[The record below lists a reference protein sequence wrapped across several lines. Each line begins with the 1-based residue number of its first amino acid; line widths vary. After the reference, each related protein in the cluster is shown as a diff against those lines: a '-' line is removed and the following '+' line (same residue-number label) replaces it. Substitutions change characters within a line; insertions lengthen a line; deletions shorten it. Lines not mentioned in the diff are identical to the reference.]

1 MVWVRFVQVHDF
13 TAWKIHDKLT
23 WVSFLLVLH
32 QCRLLTFYSCPF
44 SLFYRHLPRTHPR
57 KNAQRENIL
66 VFFTLKAYR
75 IRHGPTLQLII
86 SDIWQFEE
94 KGFFLLVLKCVKSQ
108 DKVWGKKT
116 GHTQKLA
123 MNKKSMIF
131 VLSSWNLV
139 KMIASCGDHFHLVSW
154 G

>member
-1 MVWVRFVQVHDF
+1 MWNHTLSMQCLYSRCNSISTFLLLVLKTQCISIKLGIYKYKYQHQVPFRFHNRMVRVRFVQVRDF

-66 VFFTLKAYR
+66 VFFTLKAYQ

-94 KGFFLLVLKCVKSQ
+94 KV
-108 DKVWGKKT
+108 
-116 GHTQKLA
+116 
-123 MNKKSMIF
+123 
-131 VLSSWNLV
+131 
-139 KMIASCGDHFHLVSW
+139 
-154 G
+154 